1 MQTVKFNDLADY
13 LRHGREIEFVYNGK
27 QYSITNNKDGWQ
39 FCCDTDVVS
48 EILCPFH
55 EFDTLVEK
63 ISKTVIEDKTI
74 TEIFDQLQYDKKQLA
89 IL

>member
-1 MQTVKFNDLADY
+1 MKTVKFNDLADY

-39 FCCDTDVVS
+39 FCCDTDEVS

>member
-1 MQTVKFNDLADY
+1 MKTVKFNDLANY
-13 LRHGREIEFVYNGK
+13 LGHGREIEFVYNGK

-39 FCCDTDVVS
+39 FCCDTDMVS
-48 EILCPFH
+48 ELLCPFR

-63 ISKTVIEDKTI
+63 VAQTIIEGKTL
-74 TEIFDQLQYDKKQLA
+74 TEIFDQLLYDENQLE